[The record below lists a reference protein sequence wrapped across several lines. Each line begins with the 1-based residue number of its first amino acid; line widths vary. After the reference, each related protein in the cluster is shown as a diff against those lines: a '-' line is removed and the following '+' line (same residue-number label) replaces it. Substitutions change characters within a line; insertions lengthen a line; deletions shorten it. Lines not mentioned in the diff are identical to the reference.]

1 MSTNTA
7 SPIGESLHR
16 LLHAYKRAMRE
27 EYEAADIGLTV
38 SHARVL
44 KGIDRLEDG
53 TAQHIA
59 DRMRQNKGRIARLIK
74 DLVGQGLVERR
85 PHPDDS
91 RSQQL
96 SLTQT
101 GHDMRARI
109 AAIEAQAA
117 ARMAGGLPAD
127 DVHRFIDLADT
138 MIANLEQSQDRI

>member
-1 MSTNTA
+1 MNTA
-7 SPIGESLHR
+7 LPIGESLHR

-44 KGIDRLEDG
+44 KGVAGSENG
-53 TAQHIA
+53 TAQRIA

-74 DLVGQGLVERR
+74 DLVDEGLVARR

-96 SLTQT
+96 TLTEA
-101 GHDMRARI
+101 GRDMRARI

-117 ARMAGGLPAD
+117 ARMADGLPER
-127 DVHRFIDLADT
+127 DVLRFIDLAEA
-138 MIANLEQSQDRI
+138 MIANLEQSQDPT